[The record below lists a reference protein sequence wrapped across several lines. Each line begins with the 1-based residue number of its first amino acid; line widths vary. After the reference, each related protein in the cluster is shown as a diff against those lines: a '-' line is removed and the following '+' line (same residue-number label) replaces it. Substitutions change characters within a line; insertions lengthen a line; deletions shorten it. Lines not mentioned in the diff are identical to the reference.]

1 MMLAGAVIYTG
12 LPTAAYALTSP
23 QGDEATVE
31 PTAPA
36 PTEAPE
42 APTDTEESAS
52 PATEPQAPV
61 GDDGAQ
67 DPAPEAP
74 EDDAVVGD
82 EPAPAAPEA
91 ASLDA
96 PAAADVAP
104 AAVPTLNG
112 GPGVGTS
119 PGAQEWLIQI
129 AATGDRNGVSSRAN
143 LAGVAFSAFQAT
155 SLTNVTSQTAV
166 ATCTTDA
173 TGQCW
178 MKVPTRGSNSGAPGY
193 VVRSVEAPAGWSILS
208 TMNTSSNG
216 LSVGTAEP
224 YSFYTGAARS
234 GVSAAERTFRPPTG
248 TNLRASSG
256 TWSSVRNNPS
266 IPAECGI
273 DVALLVDLSTSVSQ
287 TSGALQQIRNASSA
301 VVTALTGTPSRIAL
315 HTFGTVAPSPGANN
329 SFLGLTSVA
338 TAAQAQ
344 TVKDKANGLTI
355 AGSTQYTNWDAGL
368 WSLNTMAPQLDA
380 VIMITD
386 GLPTVYG
393 QNGDGARATRFF
405 EMENAIASANAIK
418 AQSVKIMAVGVGLG
432 VSGDSHNLQ
441 AISGPTA
448 NSDYYQVTNWNNLEA
463 QLKALASANC
473 DGTVNVV
480 KQVIP
485 VGGTVAD
492 AQPKNNW
499 GFMANT
505 GAAAVRV
512 DEVGTT
518 FATSASGAT
527 GATGVLG
534 FRSNFDGTTQAN
546 RRMSVTETLGLE
558 HTLAPQNGKNAVCT
572 RTDTGASVPVTN
584 IDSATAPG
592 FAVDPIQ
599 NATITCTVYNQ
610 AQDRS
615 AQLRVDKVWKFD
627 SDGDGTFE
635 EVTDPNVAPTA
646 IPGLSAGLQLSDN
659 TRLPGGTVNFGQTVS
674 NLALDSTVA
683 IAETVNGLPPLCTNT
698 ATFAPELPDGKIKLI
713 LASDQGVNTVTITN
727 TVTCETKLT
736 LEKSVSDGKTP
747 ATDWTLD
754 AIAQG
759 DAADGPSGTS
769 GSNSATSAVTPGVV
783 YPLAEEAL
791 TPAAKN
797 YTQQWRPTLQ
807 NQWGAN
813 HGAGATGSWVCVAA
827 TSVVDGEPVW
837 ASNQSDGRNGGVT
850 VQPGGWM
857 KCTAVNDPKP
867 TLQLVKQVQIDDEVE
882 TVPVGDD
889 RWTLGASWTAP
900 VAVGND
906 DAAITPYPGT
916 QEALSGP
923 GGVAATEVL
932 PGEYSL
938 TESAAKAGFENGTA
952 FSCVVN
958 DEEPKLIAVDSDETL
973 HLGAGDNAVCTIVN
987 TALPSPLTIEKSDGA
1002 VAQLADGT
1010 WQIDYTIAV
1019 KNSGQVGST
1028 YTLTDTPAL
1037 GAGFAVEGGSWRDA
1051 ADPDTE
1057 IPAPAVDTAIAA
1069 GAEHTYIYRVIASFD
1084 DTVENPSLTCDPES
1098 GGAFFNSATVEFP
1111 GGSATDT
1118 GCGEPASPTVV
1129 KTAVAPTQNADGTWG
1144 ISYELKVTNPSN
1156 IPLAFTLSD
1165 TPKAAPAGT
1174 SIAWTSITPSTGTVS
1189 GDWVTDGQG
1198 VVATGVLA
1206 PSETRTYTIS
1216 GVLTVTATADP
1227 ATLICDTGGED
1238 GLWNTAV
1245 VTNGVGTDQSSACA
1259 EIPSATAKVTKSV
1272 TSKTQL
1278 ADGTWQIVYA
1288 VTATNPL
1295 GPIAAIYSLTDT
1307 LNFGGDI
1314 EVTSAQW
1321 TGPAATTGTFTDGT
1335 ATLATNRT
1343 LAAGATDNFT
1353 VTAVATIDPAAWTAE
1368 QSTLECEAEGGAGG
1382 FLNTA
1387 TIAVAG
1393 ATSDASACAEPDLPT
1408 ITKTAVGAEQDAT
1421 DPELW
1426 HVSYT
1431 LTVTPGTSDSFYS
1444 LTDTPAFAGGVT
1456 LGDGTA
1462 QRTDTDP
1469 VGAEIAITSGAKF
1482 TSDPVAIGD
1491 ADEPHTWL
1499 VSWEARLGDVA
1510 ADDAACGEPGSG
1522 FFNAAALVQGDDVVG
1537 ESDACIPVPQPAQ
1550 PTITKT
1556 VTGASQQPNGD
1567 WNVAYD
1573 LTVTLPAKGER
1584 NPDGLSAKYDLSDTL
1599 AYGAGIAVQSA
1610 SWTGPAGASGDFD
1623 EATWSADLAT
1633 GATIAAGDTLTYQV
1647 TAVARVTGEAIENG
1661 TTECAPEGEAGGFL
1675 NTAKLVSGGQTTPVE
1690 ACAEPELPTITKTA
1704 VGAVQDEA
1712 DPDLWRVSYLLTVTP
1727 SGFDTSYTLTDTPD
1741 FAQGIQLGDG
1751 TAQRTDTDPA
1761 QEAFAISSGQPFT
1774 GGPTEIGADDPPH
1787 TWLVTWEAR
1796 VGTDV
1801 SGELTECEGPGTGFF
1816 NTAELKQG
1824 DTVVGDDS
1832 ACAPVEDR
1840 VYPQVTKTVAQ
1851 TAQRPDGSWTIDY
1864 DLVVTLA
1871 EQGEANPQGLSA
1883 KYDLA
1888 DALAF
1893 GGGITVQS
1901 ASWTGPAGAEGD
1913 FDSTG
1918 WSANIAAGQGIKAG
1932 STHTYKVSVTAE
1944 VPVGALDEGAGECLT
1959 GGDAGGFLNTAE
1971 LVSGGVTTPVEA
1983 CAEPDL
1989 PTITKTAVGAEQD
2002 ATDPELWR
2010 VSYTLTVTPSSY
2022 DSSYTLSDTPEFSG
2036 GVTLGDGTAQRT
2048 DTDPA
2053 GAELGIEAGTAFSEE
2068 PVQIKAGDTAHTWLV
2083 TWEARVGEPTAAAC
2097 EGPGSGFFNTAELTQ
2112 GDTVIGDDTAC
2123 LPVPAGVNPLVSKTV
2138 AKAIQNAD
2146 GTWKIDY
2153 DLVVALAAR
2162 GEANPDGLTSKYDL
2176 SDALAFGDG
2185 IDVKSASW
2193 TGPAGATGDFAEATW
2208 SADIVKGA
2216 AIAAGATH
2224 EYRVSVIADVT
2235 ASAVEDGSTACATE
2249 GEGGGF
2255 LNTAELTSG
2264 GDIIPVAACAE
2275 PIFPTIEKTGASS
2288 VDNGDGTF
2296 DVAYTVSVKYPTVD
2310 AGYPVGVSFSLFDE
2324 PQLPT
2329 GVETVGGW
2337 SAEAA
2342 NSQTPAPQHPRRPA
2356 SGEWKIVDGAQFVK
2370 ENGESQ
2376 IPDFEYLVKA
2386 TVKVDPT
2393 KAPKPALCEDTDAT
2407 GIVVPNLGTV
2417 TSGGFAAEDGGCVTV
2432 NFGDVG
2438 IEKTAVLA
2446 EGETSVQPGD
2456 TFEYVLTVTNHGTGP
2471 AKDVKVTDA
2480 DINERLK
2487 ITGLTVDPDVAWTE
2501 APGYVGNEVELT
2513 IGEIGVGE
2521 SVDVRIG
2528 VEFLPAQNLQAEPIL
2543 SGSPTPAAPVAL
2555 DELTNTACVEMA
2567 GDSNAD
2573 NNCDEAEVPVRDL
2586 TATVYTLCVADA
2598 PMLGWSVSKS
2608 ALLKDKP
2615 VSFLWTPDEGTAD
2628 TVPAEVTLT
2637 EPGGSTAWTATQTW
2651 PGSAFTPSGISI
2663 DYPGWRA
2670 IEAADM
2676 AAGGGYLLP
2685 GTSTVMTPAQQA
2697 EFVFNGLI
2705 LDPSELD
2712 FSWRGNTTIQFS
2724 VNPELTFNASYPPA
2738 TAGCGVA
2745 RHSQVEIEKD
2755 ASVTRTQPGK
2765 SFDYTLSVKNL
2776 SDDSAAEG
2784 VVVTDQIPADL
2795 KVDSVA
2801 WAGQGDAN
2809 TFPNWSECDV
2819 TGKDSRGYGG
2829 TLRCELFGP
2838 LQPKGSTEGASEAP
2852 EITLGVTVS
2861 AGSTRTDV
2869 TNTATVDYH
2878 TFGDPDDSG
2887 RDSDSAT
2894 VLLWGLP
2901 VTGAQLGSIGGVAGG
2916 LLLLGGAL
2924 LLWRKKRNVTT

>member
-1 MMLAGAVIYTG
+1 MVLAGAVIYTG
-12 LPTAAYALTSP
+12 LPTAAYAVTTP
-23 QGDEATVE
+23 PADQPTVE
-31 PTAPA
+31 TTGPET
-36 PTEAPE
+36 TEAPE
-42 APTDTEESAS
+42 TDPGTDSGSETGETPPAAPVAPSDEEST
-52 PATEPQAPV
+52 PEPQA
-61 GDDGAQ
+61 
-67 DPAPEAP
+67 EAP
-74 EDDAVVGD
+74 SEDGSTGGEAK
-82 EPAPAAPEA
+82 AAAPRA
-91 ASLDA
+91 
-96 PAAADVAP
+96 AAADVAP

-112 GPGVGTS
+112 GPGTGTP
-119 PGAQEWLIQI
+119 PGASEWLIQI
-129 AATGDRNGVSSRAN
+129 AATGDRNGLNSREN

-155 SLTNVTSQTAV
+155 SLTNVTNQTAV

-178 MKVPTRGSNSGAPGY
+178 MKVPTRGSGSSSPGY
-193 VVRSVEAPAGWSILS
+193 LVRSVEAPGGWSILS

-234 GVSAAERTFRPPTG
+234 GGSAADRTFRPPTG
-248 TNLRASSG
+248 SSLRASSG

-301 VVTALTGTPSRIAL
+301 VVSALTGTPSRVAL
-315 HTFGTVAPSPGANN
+315 HTFGTVSPAPGANN

-355 AGSTQYTNWDAGL
+355 SSSTQYTNWDAGL

-418 AQSVKIMAVGVGLG
+418 AQNVKIMAVGVGLG
-432 VSGDSHNLQ
+432 VSGDSYNLQ

-448 NSDYYQVTNWNNLEA
+448 NSDYYQVSNWNNLEA
-463 QLKALASANC
+463 QLRALASANC

-485 VGGTVAD
+485 VGGTVAN

-499 GFMANT
+499 GFTAQT
-505 GAAAVRV
+505 GAAAVRI

-518 FATSASGAT
+518 FATTASGLT

-534 FRSNFDGTTQAN
+534 FRSNFEGTTQAN

-572 RTDTGASVPVTN
+572 RTDTGASVAVTN
-584 IDSATAPG
+584 IDSPTNPG
-592 FAVDPIQ
+592 FSVDPIQ
-599 NATITCTVYNQ
+599 NATVTCTIYNQ

-615 AQLRVDKVWKFD
+615 AQLRVDKVWKID
-627 SDGDGTFE
+627 ADGDGTFE

-659 TRLPGGTVNFGQTVS
+659 TRLPGGVVNFGQTVS

-683 IAETVNGLPPLCTNT
+683 VTETVNGLPPLCTNT
-698 ATFAPELPDGKIKLI
+698 ATFTPELPGGKVKLT
-713 LASDQGVNTVTITN
+713 LASDQGVNAVTITN

-736 LEKSVSDGKTP
+736 LEKSVADGKTP
-747 ATDWTLD
+747 ATDWNLD
-754 AIAQG
+754 AIAPG
-759 DAADGPSGTS
+759 GAATGPSGVS
-769 GSNSATSAVTPGVV
+769 GSGAATAAVTPGVV

-791 TPAAKN
+791 TPAAKK

-807 NQWGAN
+807 NQWGPN
-813 HGAGATGSWVCVAA
+813 HGAGSTGSWVCVAA
-827 TSVVDGEPVW
+827 TSVVDGNPVW

-857 KCTAVNDPKP
+857 KCTAVNEPKP

-882 TVPVGDD
+882 IVPVGDE

-900 VAVGND
+900 VATGND
-906 DAAITPYPGT
+906 GSAITPYPAT
-916 QEALSGP
+916 QEALSGA
-923 GGVAATEVL
+923 GGFAATEVL

-938 TESAAKAGFENGTA
+938 TESAATAGFENGTA

-958 DEEPKLIAVDSDETL
+958 GDEPKLIDVDSDDTL

-987 TALPSPLTIEKSDGA
+987 TALPSPLTIEKSDGT
-1002 VAQLADGT
+1002 VAQLATGD

-1019 KNSGQVGST
+1019 KNPGQVAST
-1028 YTLTDTPAL
+1028 YTLTDTPDL
-1037 GAGFAVEGGSWRDA
+1037 GAGFTVVSGNWVGA
-1051 ADPDTE
+1051 
-1057 IPAPAVDTAIAA
+1057 PAPVADKPIAA
-1069 GAEHTYIYRVIASFD
+1069 GATHEYTYRVIASFD
-1084 DTVENPSLTCDPES
+1084 SSTEEPSLTCDPEQ
-1098 GGAFFNSATVEFP
+1098 GGAFFNTATIAFP
-1111 GGSATDT
+1111 GGEASDS
-1118 GCGEPASPTVV
+1118 GCGEPATPTVE
-1129 KTAVAPTQNADGTWG
+1129 KTAAQPVQNADGSWT
-1144 ISYELKVTNPSN
+1144 INYKIVVTNPSD
-1156 IPLAFTLSD
+1156 IPLGIDLADTLGELPDGATFEVQSV
-1165 TPKAAPAGT
+1165 
-1174 SIAWTSITPSTGTVS
+1174 SSTGGTLTSAWNGS
-1189 GDWVTDGQG
+1189 GALVTDALVPPKG
-1198 VVATGVLA
+1198 ALTA
-1206 PSETRTYTIS
+1206 
-1216 GVLTVTATADP
+1216 TVTVKFIFP
-1227 ATLICDTGGED
+1227 ASTDAAALVCDQGGET

-1245 VTNGVGTDQSSACA
+1245 VDNGIGTDESTVCS
-1259 EIPSATAKVTKSV
+1259 EIPSGSADITKTVNRVS
-1272 TSKTQL
+1272 QL
-1278 ADGTWQIVYA
+1278 ADGTWEIVYDVTA
-1288 VTATNPL
+1288 SNLLSPVTAT
-1295 GPIAAIYSLTDT
+1295 YSLADT
-1307 LNFGGDI
+1307 LKFGGDI
-1314 EVTSAQW
+1314 TVNTATW
-1321 TGPAATTGTFTDGT
+1321 AGPAGTTGAFDTAGT
-1335 ATLATNRT
+1335 ATLATNRA
-1343 LAAGATDNFT
+1343 LAAGAQDKYT
-1353 VTAVATIDPAAWTAE
+1353 VSVIASIDPAAWTAE
-1368 QSTLECEAEGGAGG
+1368 ESTLTCESDGSASG

-1387 TIAVAG
+1387 TLTVG
-1393 ATSDASACAEPDLPT
+1393 GKTTDVRACAEPDLPT
-1408 ITKTAVGAEQDAT
+1408 VAKTAVGAEQDAT

-1431 LTVTPGTSDSFYS
+1431 LTVTPGSADSFYS
-1444 LTDTPAFAGGVT
+1444 LTDTPAFADGVT
-1456 LGDGTA
+1456 LGAGTA

-1469 VGAEIAITSGAKF
+1469 AGAAVGITSGEKF
-1482 TSDPVAIGD
+1482 TADPVAI
-1491 ADEPHTWL
+1491 AATDEPHTWL

-1510 ADDAACGEPGSG
+1510 TADAACGEPESG
-1522 FFNAAALVQGDDVVG
+1522 FFNSAALVQGDDVVS
-1537 ESDACIPVPQPAQ
+1537 ESDACIPVPKPAD
-1550 PTITKT
+1550 PT
-1556 VTGASQQPNGD
+1556 VTKNVTSASQEPNGD
-1567 WNVAYD
+1567 WTVTYD
-1573 LTVTLPAKGER
+1573 LTVTLPAKGELNR
-1584 NPDGLSAKYDLSDTL
+1584 DGLSAKYNLSDTL
-1599 AYGAGIAVQSA
+1599 AYGAGITVQSA
-1610 SWTGPAGASGDFD
+1610 AWTGPAGAEGDFD
-1623 EATWSADLAT
+1623 DTTWSANLAT
-1633 GATIAAGDTLTYQV
+1633 GATIAAGEALTYTV
-1647 TAVARVTGEAIENG
+1647 TAVARVTGEAVENG
-1661 TTECAPEGEAGGFL
+1661 TTECVTEGDSGGFL
-1675 NTAKLVSGGQTTPVE
+1675 NTAKLVSGGKTTPVE
-1690 ACAEPELPTITKTA
+1690 ACAEPELPTLTKTA

-1727 SGFDTSYTLTDTPD
+1727 SGFDASYTLTDTPD
-1741 FAQGIQLGDG
+1741 FAAGIQLGDG

-1761 QEAFAISSGQPFT
+1761 QDAFAISSGQPFSV
-1774 GGPTEIGADDPPH
+1774 GPTAIGAGDAPH

-1801 SGELTECEGPGTGFF
+1801 SGELNECEGPGTGFF
-1816 NTAELKQG
+1816 NIAELTQG
-1824 DTVVGDDS
+1824 ETVIDDDS

-1840 VYPQVTKTVAQ
+1840 VYPQVSKTVTQ
-1851 TAQRPDGSWTIDY
+1851 TAQQPDGSWTIDY

-1871 EQGEANPQGLSA
+1871 PKGEANPAGLSA
-1883 KYDLA
+1883 KYDLT
-1888 DALAF
+1888 DVLAY
-1893 GGGITVQS
+1893 GAGIDVKS
-1901 ASWTGPAGAEGD
+1901 ASWTGPADASGD
-1913 FDSTG
+1913 FDAAG
-1918 WSANIAAGQGIKAG
+1918 WSASIATGKGIKAG
-1932 STHTYKVSVTAE
+1932 STHTYKVSVAAE
-1944 VPVGALDEGAGECLT
+1944 VPVGALEEGAGECLT
-1959 GGDAGGFLNTAE
+1959 GGEAGGFLNTAK
-1971 LVSGGVTTPVEA
+1971 LVSGAVTTPVEA

-1989 PTITKTAVGAEQD
+1989 PTITKIAVGAEQD
-2002 ATDPELWR
+2002 AMDPELWR
-2010 VSYTLTVTPSSY
+2010 VSYTLTVTPSDY

-2053 GAELGIEAGTAFSEE
+2053 GAELGIAAGAPFSDE
-2068 PVQIKAGDTAHTWLV
+2068 PTPIGAGDAPHTWLV
-2083 TWEARVGEPTAAAC
+2083 TWEARVGETTVAAC
-2097 EGPGSGFFNTAELTQ
+2097 EGPGTGFFNTAALSQ

-2123 LPVPAGVNPLVSKTV
+2123 LPVPDAVTPQVSKTV
-2138 AKAIQNAD
+2138 AGAIQNAD
-2146 GTWKIDY
+2146 GTWRIDY
-2153 DLVVALAAR
+2153 NLVVALAAK
-2162 GEANPDGLTSKYDL
+2162 GQDNPDGLASKYDL
-2176 SDALAFGDG
+2176 SDVLAFGDG

-2193 TGPAGATGDFAEATW
+2193 TGPAGARGDFAEATW
-2208 SADIVKGA
+2208 SADIAKGA
-2216 AIAAGATH
+2216 AIAPGATH
-2224 EYRVSVIADVT
+2224 EYRVSVVADVT
-2235 ASAVEDGSTACATE
+2235 AAAIEFGSTACATE
-2249 GEGGGF
+2249 GGDGGF

-2264 GDIIPVAACAE
+2264 GDTTPVTACAE

-2296 DVAYTVSVKYPTVD
+2296 DIAYNVSVTYPEIES
-2310 AGYPVGVSFSLFDE
+2310 GYPLGVSFSLADE
-2324 PQLPT
+2324 PQLPA

-2337 SAEAA
+2337 SAAAA
-2342 NSQTPAPQHPRRPA
+2342 NSQTPAPQNPRRPA
-2356 SGEWKIVDGAQFVK
+2356 TGEWRLVDGAQFVK
-2370 ENGESQ
+2370 ENGESS
-2376 IPDFEYLVKA
+2376 IPEFDYLVSA
-2386 TVKVDPT
+2386 TVKVVPGELGE
-2393 KAPKPALCEDTDAT
+2393 PGVCEDTEGT
-2407 GIVVPNLGTV
+2407 GIVVPNFGIA
-2417 TSGGFAAEDGGCVTV
+2417 TSGGFSAEDGGCVTV
-2432 NFGDVG
+2432 NFRDVG

-2456 TFEYVLTVTNHGTGP
+2456 SFDYVLTVTNHGTAP
-2471 AKDVKVTDA
+2471 ATDVKVTDS
-2480 DINERLK
+2480 DINERLR

-2501 APGYVGNEVELT
+2501 APGYDGNDVELT

-2521 SVDVRIG
+2521 SVDVRIS
-2528 VEFLPAQNLQAEPIL
+2528 VEFLPAANLQTEPIL
-2543 SGSPTPAAPVAL
+2543 QGSPAPAAPAAL

-2567 GDSNAD
+2567 GDSNAN

-2608 ALLKDKP
+2608 ALLEDKP
-2615 VSFLWTPDEGTAD
+2615 VNFRWTPDGATAE

-2637 EPGGSTAWTATQTW
+2637 EPGGSTSWTSTQAW
-2651 PGSAFTPSGISI
+2651 PGSAFTPSGVSI

-2670 IEAADM
+2670 LKASDF

-2712 FSWRGNTTIQFS
+2712 FSWRGDTTIQFS

-2765 SFDYTLSVKNL
+2765 SFDYTLAVKNV

-2784 VVVTDQIPADL
+2784 VVVTDKIPADL
-2795 KVDSVA
+2795 RVDSVE
-2801 WAGQGDAN
+2801 WAGKGNAD

-2819 TGKDSRGYGG
+2819 TGKDQRGYGG

-2838 LQPKGSTEGASEAP
+2838 LQPKGSAEGASEAP
-2852 EITLGVTVS
+2852 EITLGVTVN
-2861 AGSTRTDV
+2861 AGSNRTDV

-2916 LLLLGGAL
+2916 LLVLGGAL
-2924 LLWRKKRNVTT
+2924 LLWRKKRGVTP

>member
-1 MMLAGAVIYTG
+1 MILAGAVVYAG
-12 LPTAAYALTSP
+12 LPKAAYA
-23 QGDEATVE
+23 AVE
-31 PTAPA
+31 PTPSITEPIEGADPNTVTEPGTEEPQPGSEA
-36 PTEAPE
+36 PTEEPAGPIVDPVEPTEE
-42 APTDTEESAS
+42 APDAGDQ
-52 PATEPQAPV
+52 PAEQEALPDQA
-61 GDDGAQ
+61 AQ
-67 DPAPEAP
+67 PL
-74 EDDAVVGD
+74 
-82 EPAPAAPEA
+82 AAPLA
-91 ASLDA
+91 GTA
-96 PAAADVAP
+96 
-104 AAVPTLNG
+104 LNG
-112 GPGVGTS
+112 GEGEGGKPAKREIVINVRTG
-119 PGAQEWLIQI
+119 
-129 AATGDRNGVSSRAN
+129 GDRSSDSVVAGLGGVT
-143 LAGVAFSAFQAT
+143 FSAYPAT
-155 SLTNVTSQTAV
+155 SFTNQTSSTPV
-166 ATCTTDA
+166 ATCTTDSA
-173 TGQCW
+173 GKCW
-178 MKVPTRGSNSGAPGY
+178 MKAPTRPTDWFFDEAPGY
-193 VVRSVEAPAGWSILS
+193 LVKQESVPAGWQSADTLTITGNS
-208 TMNTSSNG
+208 AANY
-216 LSVGTAEP
+216 A
-224 YSFYTGAARS
+224 FYTGPADANYNQANRTIAVPRTRGMDYRNS
-234 GVSAAERTFRPPTG
+234 MGQALSTRVNPQLNDVCGVNVALVHDLSSSVTASAAIQ
-248 TNLRASSG
+248 LRDASR
-256 TWSSVRNNPS
+256 SV
-266 IPAECGI
+266 
-273 DVALLVDLSTSVSQ
+273 VS
-287 TSGALQQIRNASSA
+287 
-301 VVTALTGTPSRIAL
+301 ALTGTPSKVAIQ
-315 HTFGTVAPSPGANN
+315 TFGTNSPAVNTSGSNN
-329 SFLGLTSVA
+329 AFMPLTSVA
-338 TAAQAQ
+338 TQA
-344 TVKDKANGLTI
+344 DANAVLNKI
-355 AGSTQYTNWDAGL
+355 AGLAVPLDQATNWDRGFWTL
-368 WSLNTMAPQLDA
+368 NSLASSGQLDL

-386 GLPTVYG
+386 GLPTTF
-393 QNGDGARATRFF
+393 GDGTDGGNTTNFARVEHA
-405 EMENAIASANAIK
+405 MASANAIK
-418 AQSVKIMAVGVGLG
+418 SHNVKVIAVGVG
-432 VSGDSHNLQ
+432 SGISGGAPNLR
-441 AISGPTA
+441 AISGPA
-448 NSDYYQVTNWNNLEA
+448 QNSDYFQVSDWKDLAA
-463 QLKALASANC
+463 QMKKLASKNC
-473 DGTVNVV
+473 EGTVNVV

-492 AQPKNNW
+492 AEPRANW
-499 GFMANT
+499 GFTASAQGATVRNDVAGSSFSTTASAVTGQT
-505 GAAAVRV
+505 GA
-512 DEVGTT
+512 
-518 FATSASGAT
+518 
-527 GATGVLG
+527 LG
-534 FRSNFDGTTQAN
+534 FRSKFEATSPADRKLTITE
-546 RRMSVTETLGLE
+546 SVTNQFSI
-558 HTLAPQNGKNAVCT
+558 APQNGKNAVCT
-572 RTDTGASVPVTN
+572 NTTTGDRVEVTN
-584 IDSATAPG
+584 TGTASNPG
-592 FAVDPIQ
+592 FIVDPVEK
-599 NATITCTVYNQ
+599 ATVSCVVYNE
-610 AQDRS
+610 ARDLS
-615 AQLRVDKVWKFD
+615 AKLRVDKVWKID
-627 SDGDGTFE
+627 ADGDGAFE
-635 EVTDPNVAPTA
+635 ETTEPNTAPTA
-646 IPGLSAGLQLSDN
+646 IPGLSATLQLTGN
-659 TRLPGGTVNFGQTVS
+659 AGLPAGGLNFGQTVS
-674 NLALDSTVA
+674 NLAVNSMVGVS
-683 IAETVNGLPPLCTNT
+683 ETVRGLPPLCTNT
-698 ATFAPELPDGKIKLI
+698 ATFEPGLVDGSTKLTKTSKDGTNI
-713 LASDQGVNTVTITN
+713 VRVTN
-727 TVTCETKLT
+727 VVKCESKLT
-736 LEKSVSDGKTP
+736 LEKYVDGGDTP
-747 ATDWTLD
+747 ATDWNLR
-754 AIAQG
+754 AIA
-759 DAADGPSGTS
+759 PSGAAEGPNGKTS
-769 GSNSATSAVTPGVV
+769 SQHATAQVTPSVN
-783 YPLAEEAL
+783 YALAEHAL
-791 TPAAKN
+791 SPAAGG
-797 YTQQWRPTLQ
+797 YTQRWNPTSQ
-807 NQWGAN
+807 AAWAAN
-813 HGAGATGSWVCVAA
+813 HELGATGSWQCVAA
-827 TSVVDGEPVW
+827 RAVDNGVPTWGDSVEAGKD
-837 ASNQSDGRNGGVT
+837 GGVS
-850 VQPGGWM
+850 VAPGEWL
-857 KCTAVNDPKP
+857 KCTAVNEQKP
-867 TLQLVKQVQIDDEVE
+867 TLQLVKQVQIDDELE

-900 VAVGND
+900 VAIGND
-906 DAAITPYPGT
+906 DAAITPYPGI

-932 PGEYSL
+932 PGQYSL

-958 DEEPKLIAVDSDETL
+958 DDEPKLIAVDSNQRL
-973 HLGAGDNAVCTIVN
+973 QLGAGDNAVCTIVN
-987 TALPSPLTIEKSDGA
+987 TALPSPLTIEKSDGN

-1019 KNSGQVGST
+1019 KNSGQVGSS

-1057 IPAPAVDTAIAA
+1057 IPAPAADTAIAA
-1069 GAEHTYIYRVIASFD
+1069 GAEHSYIYRVIASFD
-1084 DTVENPSLTCDPES
+1084 EATESPSLTCDPET
-1098 GGAFFNSATVEFP
+1098 GGAFFNSATVAFP
-1111 GGSATDT
+1111 GGTATDT

-1129 KTAVAPTQNADGTWG
+1129 KTAVAPTQNTDGTWG
-1144 ISYELKVTNPSN
+1144 ISYELKVTNPSS

-1165 TPKAAPAGT
+1165 IPKAAPAGT

-1189 GDWVTDGQG
+1189 GDWLANGQG
-1198 VVATGVLA
+1198 VVTTSVLA
-1206 PSETRTYTIS
+1206 PSETRTYTIT
-1216 GVLTVTATADP
+1216 GVFTVTTAVDP
-1227 ATLICDTGGED
+1227 ETLMCDTGGED

-1245 VTNGVGTDQSSACA
+1245 VTNGVGTDESSACA
-1259 EIPSATAKVTKSV
+1259 EIPTATAQVTKTV

-1278 ADGTWQIVYA
+1278 ADGTWLIVYA
-1288 VTATNPL
+1288 VTAKNPL

-1307 LNFGGDI
+1307 LNFGGDV

-1321 TGPAATTGTFTDGT
+1321 TGPAATTGTFTNGT

-1353 VTAVATIDPAAWTAE
+1353 VTALATIDPAAWTAE
-1368 QSTLECEAEGGAGG
+1368 QSTLECDAEGGAGG

-1408 ITKTAVGAEQDAT
+1408 ITKTPVGAEQDAT

-1426 HVSYT
+1426 HVNYT
-1431 LTVTPGTSDSFYS
+1431 LTVTPGSSASFYS

-1456 LGDGTA
+1456 LGDGRA
-1462 QRTDTDP
+1462 QRTDTEP
-1469 VGAEIAITSGAKF
+1469 VGDEIAITSGAKF
-1482 TSDPVAIGD
+1482 AADPVAIGASD
-1491 ADEPHTWL
+1491 KPHTWL
-1499 VSWEARLGDVA
+1499 VSWEARLGAAA

-1522 FFNAAALVQGDDVVG
+1522 FFNSAALVQGDDVVG

-1550 PTITKT
+1550 PTVEKT

-1567 WNVAYD
+1567 WNVVYD
-1573 LTVTLPAKGER
+1573 LTVKLPAKGET
-1584 NPDGLSAKYDLSDTL
+1584 NPNGLSAKYDLSDTL
-1599 AYGAGIAVQSA
+1599 AYGAGISVQSA

-1623 EATWSADLAT
+1623 AATWSANLAT
-1633 GATIAAGDTLTYQV
+1633 GTSIAAGDTLTYKV
-1647 TAVARVTGEAIENG
+1647 TAVARVTGEAVENG
-1661 TTECAPEGEAGGFL
+1661 TAECGTEGEAGGFL

-1690 ACAEPELPTITKTA
+1690 ACAEPKLPTITKTA

-1712 DPDLWRVSYLLTVTP
+1712 DPEVWRVSYLLTVTP
-1727 SGFDTSYTLTDTPD
+1727 SGFDASYTLTDTPD
-1741 FAQGIQLGDG
+1741 FAQGIQPGDG

-1761 QEAFAISSGQPFT
+1761 GEAFAISSGQPFS
-1774 GGPTEIGADDPPH
+1774 GGPVAIGADDAPH

-1796 VGTDV
+1796 VGNDV
-1801 SGELTECEGPGTGFF
+1801 SGELNECEGPGTGFF

-1824 DTVVGDDS
+1824 DTVVSDDT
-1832 ACAPVEDR
+1832 ACAHVEDR

-1871 EQGEANPQGLSA
+1871 EKGEANPQGLSA
-1883 KYDLA
+1883 KYDLT

-1918 WSANIAAGQGIKAG
+1918 WNANIAAGQGIKAG
-1932 STHTYKVSVTAE
+1932 STHTYRVSVTAD
-1944 VPVGALDEGAGECLT
+1944 VPVGALEEGAGECLT

-1989 PTITKTAVGAEQD
+1989 PTITKTAIGAEQD
-2002 ATDPELWR
+2002 ATDPDLWH
-2010 VSYTLTVTPSSY
+2010 VSYELTVTPSSY
-2022 DSSYTLSDTPEFSG
+2022 DSSYTLSDTPEFSV

-2053 GAELGIEAGTAFSEE
+2053 GAAFGIEAGKAFSEE
-2068 PVQIKAGDTAHTWLV
+2068 PVQIKAGDAAHTWLV
-2083 TWEARVGEPTAAAC
+2083 TWEARVGEPTAAVC
-2097 EGPGSGFFNTAELTQ
+2097 EGPGTGFFNTAALSQ
-2112 GDTVIGDDTAC
+2112 GDIVIGDDTAC
-2123 LPVPAGVNPLVSKTV
+2123 VPVPAGVAPHVTKTV
-2138 AKAIQNAD
+2138 EKAVQNAD
-2146 GTWKIDY
+2146 GMWKIDY
-2153 DLVVALAAR
+2153 NLVVALSAK
-2162 GEANPDGLTSKYDL
+2162 GESNPDGLTSKYDL

-2193 TGPAGATGDFAEATW
+2193 TGPAGAKGDFAEATW

-2235 ASAVEDGSTACATE
+2235 ASAVEGGSTACAAE

-2255 LNTAELTSG
+2255 LNTAELNSG
-2264 GDIIPVAACAE
+2264 GDTTRVTACAE
-2275 PIFPTIEKTGASS
+2275 PVFPTIEKTGTSS

-2296 DVAYTVSVKYPTVD
+2296 DIEYRITVKYPAAETR
-2310 AGYPVGVSFSLFDE
+2310 YPVGVGFSLSDS
-2324 PQLPT
+2324 PQLPA

-2342 NSQTPAPQHPRRPA
+2342 NSHTPAPQQPRRPA
-2356 SGEWKIVDGAQFVK
+2356 TGEWQIIEGAQYTP
-2370 ENGESQ
+2370 ENRDT
-2376 IPDFEYLVKA
+2376 PVPNFEYLVKA

-2393 KAPKPALCEDTDAT
+2393 KAPEPAVCEDTDAT
-2407 GIVVPNLGTV
+2407 GIVVPNLGRL
-2417 TSGGFAAEDGGCVTV
+2417 TSGGFAAQDSGCVTV
-2432 NFGDVG
+2432 NFSDVG
-2438 IEKTAVLA
+2438 IEKQAVLA
-2446 EGETSVQPGD
+2446 EGGTSVQPGD

-2501 APGYVGNEVELT
+2501 APGYVGNKVELT

-2521 SVDVRIG
+2521 SVDVRVG

-2543 SGSPTPAAPVAL
+2543 SGSPAPAAPAAL
-2555 DELTNTACVEMA
+2555 DELTNKACVEMA

-2573 NNCDEAEVPVRDL
+2573 NNCDAAEVPVRDL

-2615 VSFLWTPDEGTAD
+2615 VNFRWTPDEGTSG

-2637 EPGGSTAWTATQTW
+2637 EPGGSSAWTATQAW

-2670 IEAADM
+2670 LKASDM

-2755 ASVTRTQPGK
+2755 ASVTRTQSGK
-2765 SFDYTLSVKNL
+2765 TFDYTLAVKNL

-2809 TFPNWSECDV
+2809 TFPNWRECDV

-2852 EITLGVTVS
+2852 EITLGVTVN
-2861 AGSTRTDV
+2861 AGSSRTDV

-2916 LLLLGGAL
+2916 LLLLGGVL
-2924 LLWRKKRNVTT
+2924 LLWRKKRSVTN